1 MAKKHIV
8 VVFNK
13 KNASLSLLRQKKE
26 KLYIMIYKWNYE
38 ALTTQQKEQRD
49 ELAKKL
55 GISPVLCQLLI
66 QRGIS
71 SAEEARKFFHPSLRD
86 LHDPFLLPDMDKA
99 IKRIE
104 KALGQNQRILIY
116 GDYDVDGTTAVALVY
131 KFLRKFTTNLDYYI
145 PDRYDEGYGISE
157 QGIDYA
163 EETGVK
169 LIIALDC
176 GIKAN
181 EKIDYAKSKGIDFII
196 GDHHMPDDVLP
207 DAVAVIDA
215 KRLDSTYPYEH
226 LSGCG
231 VGFKLVQALAQSN
244 KIDFSEI
251 TDLLD
256 LVAVSVASDIVPIT
270 GENRVL
276 TYFGLKQ
283 INSNPSLG
291 LKGIIDICGLT
302 YKNITVND
310 IIFKIGPRINASG
323 RMMKGKEA
331 VDLLLSS
338 TIEDAREK
346 SMNIDHYNDD
356 RRELDKRITEEA
368 ILFIDENVYM
378 KEKKSIVIYN
388 ETWHKGVIGIV
399 ASRLTEKYL
408 RPAVVLTKSQGLI
421 TGSARSVM
429 GFDVYKAIE
438 ACKDIL
444 ENFGGHTYAAG
455 LSLKEE
461 NLKEFKSRFEALS
474 LEMIAPEMMRPQIR
488 VDAELSFKEI
498 NQKFTEDLAAFAP
511 FGPENL
517 NPIFVTCNVM
527 DYGTSKLVGKDNVH
541 LKLEMIDDT
550 LSTPVNGIAFRQ
562 QDSSEKVKS
571 GKPFDICYTLEE
583 NTHNGKTNI
592 QLYVKDIDTGQF
604 C

>member
-1 MAKKHIV
+1 
-8 VVFNK
+8 
-13 KNASLSLLRQKKE
+13 
-26 KLYIMIYKWNYE
+26 MIYKWNYE
-38 ALTTQQKEQRD
+38 DLTTQQKEQRD

-55 GISPVLCQLLI
+55 GISPVLCKLLV
-66 QRGIS
+66 QRNIS
-71 SAEEARKFFHPSLRD
+71 SIEDARKFFRPNLKD

-104 KALGQNQRILIY
+104 KALGQKQRILIY

-176 GIKAN
+176 GIKAV
-181 EKIDYAKSKGIDFII
+181 EKVAYAKSKGIDFII
-196 GDHHMPDDVLP
+196 GDHHMPDEVLP

-215 KRLDSTYPYEH
+215 KRIDSTYPYEH

-231 VGFKLVQALAQSN
+231 VGFKLVQALAQNN

-251 TDLLD
+251 QDLLD

-270 GENRVL
+270 GENRIL
-276 TYFGLKQ
+276 TYYGLKQ
-283 INSNPSLG
+283 LNSNPSLG

-331 VDLLLSS
+331 VDLLLANS
-338 TIEDAREK
+338 IEDAREK
-346 SMNIDHYNDD
+346 SANIDHYNDD
-356 RRELDKRITEEA
+356 RRELDKRITDEA
-368 ILFIDENVYM
+368 ILFIDQNMDM
-378 KEKKSIVIYN
+378 KSKKSIVIYN

-399 ASRLTEKYL
+399 ASRLTEKHL
-408 RPAVVLTKSQGLI
+408 RPAVVLTKSQGMI

-438 ACKDIL
+438 ACKDII

-461 NLKEFKSRFEALS
+461 NLDEFKRRFEALS
-474 LEMIAPEMMRPQIR
+474 LEMIAPEMMRPQINI
-488 VDAELSFKEI
+488 DAQLTFREI
-498 NQKFTEDLAAFAP
+498 NNKFIEELDSFAP

-517 NPIFVTCNVM
+517 NPIFVTCDVQ
-527 DYGTSKLVGKDNVH
+527 DYGTSKVVGKDNVH
-541 LKLEMIDDT
+541 LKLEMVDKTVIA
-550 LSTPVNGIAFRQ
+550 PVNGIAFRQ
-562 QDSSEKVKS
+562 SDSYERVRN
-571 GKPFDICYTLEE
+571 GEPFDICYTLEE
-583 NTHNGKTNI
+583 NVHNGKSNI
-592 QLYVKDIDTGQF
+592 QLYVKDIDSGQLN
-604 C
+604 

>member
-1 MAKKHIV
+1 
-8 VVFNK
+8 
-13 KNASLSLLRQKKE
+13 
-26 KLYIMIYKWNYE
+26 MIYKWNYE
-38 ALTTQQKEQRD
+38 DLTTQQKEQRD

-55 GISPVLCQLLI
+55 GISPVLCKLLV
-66 QRGIS
+66 QRNIS
-71 SAEEARKFFHPSLRD
+71 SIEDARRFFRPNLKD

-104 KALGQNQRILIY
+104 KALGQKQRILIY

-176 GIKAN
+176 GIKAV
-181 EKIDYAKSKGIDFII
+181 EKVAYAKSKGIDFII
-196 GDHHMPDDVLP
+196 GDHHMPDEVLP
-207 DAVAVIDA
+207 DAIAVIDA
-215 KRLDSTYPYEH
+215 KRIDSIYPYEH

-231 VGFKLVQALAQSN
+231 VGFKLVQALAQNN

-251 TDLLD
+251 QDLLD

-270 GENRVL
+270 GENRIL
-276 TYFGLKQ
+276 TYYGLRQ
-283 INSNPSLG
+283 LNSNPSLG

-302 YKNITVND
+302 YKGITVND

-331 VDLLLSS
+331 VDLLLANS
-338 TIEDAREK
+338 IEDAREK
-346 SMNIDHYNDD
+346 SANIDHYNDD
-356 RRELDKRITEEA
+356 RRELDKRITDEA
-368 ILFIDENVYM
+368 ILFIDQNMDM
-378 KEKKSIVIYN
+378 KSKKSIVIYN

-399 ASRLTEKYL
+399 ASRLTEKHL
-408 RPAVVLTKSQGLI
+408 RPAVVLTKSQGMI

-461 NLKEFKSRFEALS
+461 NLDEFKRRFEALS
-474 LEMIAPEMMRPQIR
+474 LEMIAPEMMRPQINI
-488 VDAELSFKEI
+488 DAQLTFREI
-498 NQKFTEDLAAFAP
+498 NNKFIEELESFAP

-517 NPIFVTCNVM
+517 NPIFVTRDVQ
-527 DYGTSKLVGKDNVH
+527 DYGTSKIVGKDNVH
-541 LKLEMIDDT
+541 LKLEMIDKT
-550 LSTPVNGIAFRQ
+550 VITPVNGIAFRQ
-562 QDSSEKVKS
+562 SDSYERVKNGES
-571 GKPFDICYTLEE
+571 FDICYTLEE
-583 NTHNGKTNI
+583 NVHNGKSNI
-592 QLYVKDIDTGQF
+592 QLYVKDIDTGQLN
-604 C
+604 

>member
-1 MAKKHIV
+1 
-8 VVFNK
+8 
-13 KNASLSLLRQKKE
+13 
-26 KLYIMIYKWNYE
+26 MIYKWNYE

-66 QRGIS
+66 QRGLS
-71 SAEEARKFFHPSLRD
+71 SVEDARKFFHPNLRD

-104 KALGQNQRILIY
+104 MALGQKQRILIY

-215 KRLDSTYPYEH
+215 KRLDSVYPYEH

-231 VGFKLVQALAQSN
+231 VGFKLVQALAQNN

-270 GENRVL
+270 GENRIL
-276 TYFGLKQ
+276 THYGLKQ

-331 VDLLLSS
+331 VDLLLSN

-356 RRELDKRITEEA
+356 RRELDKRITDEA
-368 ILFIDENVYM
+368 IQFIDENVNM

-408 RPAVVLTKSQGLI
+408 RPAVVLTQSQGLI

-438 ACKDIL
+438 SCKDIL

-461 NLKEFKSRFEALS
+461 NLKEFKRRFEALS
-474 LEMIAPEMMRPQIR
+474 LEMIAPEMMRPQIN
-488 VDAELSFKEI
+488 VDAELNFNEI
-498 NQKFTEDLAAFAP
+498 NTKFIEDLSGFAP
-511 FGPENL
+511 FGPDNL
-517 NPIFVTCNVM
+517 NPIFVTCGVM

-550 LSTPVNGIAFRQ
+550 TSVPVNGIAFRQ
-562 QDSSEKVKS
+562 RDSYEKVKS
-571 GKPFDICYTLEE
+571 SVPFDICYTLEE

-592 QLYVKDIDTGQF
+592 QLYVKDIDMGQLG
-604 C
+604 

>member
-1 MAKKHIV
+1 
-8 VVFNK
+8 
-13 KNASLSLLRQKKE
+13 
-26 KLYIMIYKWNYE
+26 MIYKWNYE

-49 ELAKKL
+49 DLAKKL

-71 SAEEARKFFHPSLRD
+71 SSEDAYKFFHPNLKD

-104 KALGQNQRILIY
+104 KALGQKQRILIY

-176 GIKAN
+176 GIKAI
-181 EKIDYAKSKGIDFII
+181 EKVAYAKSKGIDFII
-196 GDHHMPDDVLP
+196 GDHHMPDEILP

-215 KRLDSTYPYEH
+215 KRIDSTYPYEH

-231 VGFKLVQALAQSN
+231 VGFKLVQALAQNN
-244 KIDFSEI
+244 KIDFSEL

-291 LKGIIDICGLT
+291 LKGIIEICGLT
-302 YKNITVND
+302 YKGITVND

-331 VDLLLSS
+331 VDLLLAN

-346 SMNIDHYNDD
+346 SANIDHYNDD
-356 RRELDKRITEEA
+356 RRELDKRITDEA
-368 ILFIDENVYM
+368 IQFIDGTVDM
-378 KEKKSIVIYN
+378 SKKKSLVIYD

-461 NLKEFKSRFEALS
+461 NLAEFQRRFEALS
-474 LEMIAPEMMRPQIR
+474 LEMIAPEMMRPQICI
-488 VDAELSFKEI
+488 DAELSFKEI
-498 NQKFTEDLAAFAP
+498 TPKFISDLAGFAP

-517 NPIFVTCNVM
+517 NPIFVTWDVQ
-527 DYGTSKLVGKDNVH
+527 DYGTSKPVGKDNVH
-541 LKLEMIDDT
+541 LKLEMIDKT
-550 LSTPVNGIAFRQ
+550 TTIPVNGIAFRQ
-562 QDSSEKVKS
+562 SANSEMVKN
-571 GKPFDICYTLEE
+571 GRPFDICYTLEE

-592 QLYVKDIDTGQF
+592 QLYVKDIDTGQLSDSH
-604 C
+604 